1 MPSLARAPGE
11 GPRSP
16 LDRVEELLRGSGHA
30 DPIGLHR
37 GRTVFGPCVRSGT
50 RGSGEFGFT
59 PDEQAPPG
67 GVPALRAALA
77 RAATA
82 RRQSAVGPEQVLV
95 TSGATHALAAALH
108 AILREGDEVLVL
120 SPQWLFTTGLIR
132 AAGGVPRE
140 VPVFLELG
148 VARGFDFAGAVER
161 AVAPRTRAIYFNSPN
176 NPTGYRLDGARLG
189 ALADLAERHDLWL
202 IADNTYENYD
212 FTREGFLDIGDAG
225 ATDAGA
231 TAARTFSVH
240 GFSTTYALPGT
251 RVGCLISPPGLT
263 KPQATRSP
271 HTLRS
276 VSIPAQ
282 FAVYAALRTPRKE
295 LDRRRDH
302 AAAAGWLA
310 DSLLEVPHTKASGG
324 LYTFLDLSAWGD
336 GERFVRRCAEL
347 GVGLAPGRGFGAHC
361 GNWAR
366 LCFTAE
372 PSQRVAEAIERIN
385 KIYGE
390 GIDEH

>member
-1 MPSLARAPGE
+1 MPSYARALGGVPDC
-11 GPRSP
+11 P

-37 GRTVFGPCVRSGT
+37 GRTVFGPGVRSRT
-50 RGSGEFGFT
+50 RGSGEFGFA

-82 RRQSAVGPEQVLV
+82 RRRSAVGPEQVLV
-95 TSGATHALAAALH
+95 TRGATHALAAALH

-120 SPQWLFTTGLIR
+120 SPQWLFATGLIR

-148 VARGFDFAGAVER
+148 AARGFDFAGAVER

-176 NPTGYRLDGARLG
+176 NPTGYRLDGSRLG

-202 IADNTYENYD
+202 IADNSYESYD
-212 FTREGFLDIGDAG
+212 FTREGFLDIA
-225 ATDAGA
+225 AVGA
-231 TAARTFSVH
+231 TAARTLSLH
-240 GFSTTYALPGT
+240 SFSTTYAMPDA
-251 RVGCLISPPGLT
+251 RAGCLISPPVLT
-263 KPQATRSP
+263 EPLAKWARYPR
-271 HTLRS
+271 RS
-276 VSIPAQ
+276 VSTAAQ
-282 FAVYAALRTPRKE
+282 CAVYEALRTPREE

-310 DSLLEVPHTKASGG
+310 DSTLEVPHTKASGG

-336 GERFVRRCAEL
+336 DGRFVHRCAQA
-347 GVGLAPGRGFGAHC
+347 GVGLAPGRVFGAHC
-361 GNWAR
+361 GNRAR
-366 LCFTAE
+366 LCFTAA
-372 PSQRVAEAIERIN
+372 PWQRVAEAIERIN

>member
-1 MPSLARAPGE
+1 MPTYARAPG
-11 GPRSP
+11 GVPDCP

-37 GRTVFGPCVRSGT
+37 GRTVFGPGVRSRT
-50 RGSGEFGFT
+50 RGSGEFGFA

-95 TSGATHALAAALH
+95 TAGATHALAAALH

-120 SPQWLFTTGLIR
+120 SPQWLSATGLIR

-148 VARGFDFAGAVER
+148 AARGFDFAGAVER

-176 NPTGYRLDGARLG
+176 NPTGYRLDGSRLG

-202 IADNTYENYD
+202 IADNTYESYD
-212 FTREGFLDIGDAG
+212 FTREGFLDIA
-225 ATDAGA
+225 AVGA
-231 TAARTFSVH
+231 TAARTLSLH
-240 GFSTTYALPGT
+240 SFSTTYAMPGA
-251 RVGCLISPPGLT
+251 RAGCLISPPGLT
-263 KPQATRSP
+263 EPLATWAR
-271 HTLRS
+271 HTRRS
-276 VSIPAQ
+276 VPTPAQ
-282 FAVYAALRTPRKE
+282 RAVYEALRTPREE

-310 DSLLEVPHTKASGG
+310 GSTLAVPHTKASGG

-336 GERFVRRCAEL
+336 GERFVRRCAQA
-347 GVGLAPGRGFGAHC
+347 GVGLAPGRVFGAHC
-361 GNWAR
+361 GNRAR
-366 LCFTAE
+366 LCFTAA
-372 PSQRVAEAIERIN
+372 PWQRVAEAIERIN